1 MHRLCVVAA
10 LTFVLVLALATAGI
24 SYAQDASPDQ
34 PAAGAGS
41 SLGSQLVT
49 AEFAASRAV
58 PAAEVAPALGATAAE
73 GASRTPGS
81 TPAPAALPATPQP
94 KFAYGSRND
103 FRWQLALGIALV
115 RFRSPFYYATA
126 VGVNTSV
133 TFFAN
138 DWLGVEGALT
148 TAFAPPIYVNEHVK
162 YAGYGGGPK
171 IAWRGRKWEPWAH
184 AIVGGL
190 HIVPKPG
197 DQSET
202 GFELLVGGGADYR
215 IYPHLSARV
224 EVDWLKTHVFGAW
237 ENSGQ
242 ANANIV
248 LHF

>member
-1 MHRLCVVAA
+1 M
-10 LTFVLVLALATAGI
+10 VLAAG
-24 SYAQDASPDQ
+24 
-34 PAAGAGS
+34 
-41 SLGSQLVT
+41 
-49 AEFAASRAV
+49 
-58 PAAEVAPALGATAAE
+58 VAPALGAAAVE
-73 GASRTPGS
+73 GAPRTLGS
-81 TPAPAALPATPQP
+81 TPAPEALPAAPQP

-115 RFRSPFYYATA
+115 RFRSPFYYATGI
-126 VGVNTSV
+126 GVNTSV

-171 IAWRGRKWEPWAH
+171 IARRGRKWEPWAH

-202 GFELLVGGGADYR
+202 GFELQVGGGADYR

-224 EVDWLKTHVFGAW
+224 EVDWLKMHVFSAW